1 MQISKSD
8 YNRLC
13 KVAQKLCD
21 TEHEDYEYDSFELW
35 EELNDIIDN
44 IKE

>member
-1 MQISKSD
+1 MKISKKD

-13 KVAQKLCD
+13 NVAQKLCD
-21 TEHEDYEYDSFELW
+21 TEHEDYDYDTFDLW
-35 EELNDIIDN
+35 EELNDIIEN